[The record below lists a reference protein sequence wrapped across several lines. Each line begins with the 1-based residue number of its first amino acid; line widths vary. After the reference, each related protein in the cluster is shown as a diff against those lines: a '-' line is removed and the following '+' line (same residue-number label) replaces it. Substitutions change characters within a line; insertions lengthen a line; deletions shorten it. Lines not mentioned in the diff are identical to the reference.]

1 MTGAR
6 SARRRAEADAD
17 ERSVYMLSRLCE
29 LTRRRER
36 TEARAPEGRSARRR
50 GHVSFIQAVPMAPSP
65 SPHAAHCRGT
75 KDPVAVHAGHT
86 LAVQI
91 LSSSHCQM
99 LESCT
104 ESVAIRLGALKLI
117 KLVDVR
123 HGLPRVVS
131 IIVIIVVSSLTLSP
145 HCLAS
150 PMGRLDIVHT

>member
-17 ERSVYMLSRLCE
+17 AAVYMLSRLCSRGDE
-29 LTRRRER
+29 SA
-36 TEARAPEGRSARRR
+36 EARAPEGRSARRR

-91 LSSSHCQM
+91 LSSSQCQM

-150 PMGRLDIVHT
+150 PMGRLHIVHT